1 VLVAVLANKVKLS
14 CVTSRSNIVAILINL
29 ALIAS
34 LRIRRL
40 NKLRNLLLVKAL
52 VVLLKLC
59 VKIRVSSKRRS
70 SISC

>member
-1 VLVAVLANKVKLS
+1 MLVVVLINKVKLS
-14 CVTSRSNIVAILINL
+14 CVTLRSNTVAVLIHL
-29 ALIAS
+29 ALVAS

-40 NKLRNLLLVKAL
+40 NKLRNPLLVKAL

>member
-1 VLVAVLANKVKLS
+1 MLVVVLANKVKLS
-14 CVTSRSNIVAILINL
+14 YVTLRSNTVAVLINL
-29 ALIAS
+29 ALITS
-34 LRIRRL
+34 LRTRRL

>member
-14 CVTSRSNIVAILINL
+14 YITPRSNIVAVLINL
-29 ALIAS
+29 ALITS